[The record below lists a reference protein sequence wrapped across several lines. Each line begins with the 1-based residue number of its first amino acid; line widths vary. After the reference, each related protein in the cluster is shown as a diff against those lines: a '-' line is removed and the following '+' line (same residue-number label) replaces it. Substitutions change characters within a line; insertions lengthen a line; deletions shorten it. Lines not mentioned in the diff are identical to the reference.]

1 MPRVSPRFALLAVA
15 VVAASVLVAPSGH
28 TAAATSD
35 HAAPAA
41 SGPVV
46 TSTRALTPGAQ
57 LSTFQVATATGTA
70 TGDLVAVDLAD
81 RRVSVGLLHPPAVS
95 AREPVSAMTA
105 SAHAVA
111 GVNADFFDI
120 DESQHPG
127 VAATGSSD
135 GPEIASGRAL
145 KAAVPNSQR
154 FGPGLAPGTTT
165 RDVIGVGVDGRARLD
180 SLHLTGTVLSRYGRF
195 PLAGLNQYAVAE
207 GGIDAFTSDWGG
219 VSRER
224 SVCGSDTSRGAPC
237 TTDTAEVTVRNGRVV
252 AVGATP
258 GAGAIAPHSTVLV
271 GREGGAAELRQLH
284 LGDPVAV
291 SYRLAGTNPIPLRF
305 AVGGAPILRDGA
317 TLPGVDAKT
326 VAVRTGAGISR
337 DGRHLYLVVLDGIS
351 ATNTGLS
358 LAELAAVLEGFG
370 AHDGVNL
377 DGGGSS
383 TCAVKLPGSSTVTVV
398 NDHPGGVAERP
409 VANGIG
415 VFAR

>member
-1 MPRVSPRFALLAVA
+1 MPRVSPRLALLAVA
-15 VVAASVLVAPSGH
+15 ATAALVA
-28 TAAATSD
+28 TAGPAPGA
-35 HAAPAA
+35 AAPAGA
-41 SGPVV
+41 VV
-46 TSTRALTPGAQ
+46 TSSRPLAPGVQ
-57 LSTFQVATATGTA
+57 LSTFRVGTATGTA

-81 RRVSVGLLHPPAVS
+81 RHVSVGLLHPPAVG
-95 AREPVSAMTA
+95 AREQVSAMT
-105 SAHAVA
+105 SESHAVA

-135 GPEIASGRAL
+135 GPEIASGRPL

-154 FGPGLAPGTTT
+154 FGPGLAPGTST

-180 SLHLTGTVLSRYGRF
+180 SLQLAGSVITRYGRL
-195 PLAGLNQYAVAE
+195 PLAGLNQYAVAQ
-207 GGIDAFTSDWGG
+207 GGIDAFTSDWGD

-224 SVCGSDTSRGAPC
+224 AVCGSDASRGAPC
-237 TTDTAEVTVRNGRVV
+237 TTDTAEVAVRHGRVT

-258 GAGAIAPHSTVLV
+258 GAGPIAPHGTVLV

-284 LGDPVAV
+284 VGDPVAV
-291 SYRLAGTNPIPLRF
+291 THRLAGTNPIPLRF

-326 VAVRTGAGISR
+326 AAVRTGAGVSP

-351 ATNTGLS
+351 ATNTGLT

-370 AHDGVNL
+370 ARDGVNL

-398 NDHPGGVAERP
+398 NDHPGGVAERA

-415 VFAR
+415 VFGR